1 MKPGIIKNRRFLI
14 LAFDSVLICAS
25 FALAWLLRFDLIQ
38 SRPNWE
44 RFFALLPVIVS
55 VKLAVF
61 YLFGIGRS
69 WWRYA
74 SMSDLMRLLKANLTG
89 SLFVVAF
96 EFFAQGLDL
105 IPRSVLLLDGVF
117 CFLLMG
123 GVRFSV
129 RAYREGHI
137 SIAGLKHSGGE
148 RVLVVGAGQAGQ
160 MLVREIRANPQLK
173 LRAVGFIDDDE
184 AKKNSS
190 IQGLPVL
197 GDSDGLVKVV
207 RDFSIDKVIIAIP
220 SASGKDIRRIVE
232 KCRDASVSCMTLPGL
247 GHIIG
252 GKVSVNELR
261 DVALDDLL
269 GREPISLDTAA
280 INSYLS
286 GKRILVT
293 GAAGSIG
300 SEICRQVARFAPES
314 LIIFDSAE
322 SPLFHIDRE
331 LRAEFPNLKI
341 EPRVADIRDVARTQ
355 RIFAR
360 HMPHVVFHAAA
371 YKHVPMMEIN
381 PSEAINTNVR
391 GTRLLANAA
400 ERFGVEK
407 FVMISTDKAVN
418 PTNVMGA
425 TKRAAEKYVQGLS
438 KRSRTQFV
446 TVRFG
451 NVLGSAGS
459 VVPIFKQQIA
469 AGGPVTV
476 THPEVTRFFMT
487 IPEASQ
493 LVLQAGAMGRGGEIF
508 LLDMGES
515 VKIVKLAEDLIR
527 LSGYEP
533 YEDIQ
538 IKFVGLRPG
547 EKLYEELLL
556 AGEGVLPTSHE
567 KIRIAQSDDVDWE
580 FVNGQIEELYQAGRQ
595 ADPEVLIRLLK
606 ELVPEYRPDLAGAAQ
621 EETVAVQLPCPPP
634 VCETLH

>member
-1 MKPGIIKNRRFLI
+1 
-14 LAFDSVLICAS
+14 
-25 FALAWLLRFDLIQ
+25 
-38 SRPNWE
+38 
-44 RFFALLPVIVS
+44 
-55 VKLAVF
+55 
-61 YLFGIGRS
+61 
-69 WWRYA
+69 
-74 SMSDLMRLLKANLTG
+74 
-89 SLFVVAF
+89 
-96 EFFAQGLDL
+96 
-105 IPRSVLLLDGVF
+105 
-117 CFLLMG
+117 
-123 GVRFSV
+123 
-129 RAYREGHI
+129 
-137 SIAGLKHSGGE
+137 
-148 RVLVVGAGQAGQ
+148 
-160 MLVREIRANPQLK
+160 
-173 LRAVGFIDDDE
+173 
-184 AKKNSS
+184 
-190 IQGLPVL
+190 
-197 GDSDGLVKVV
+197 
-207 RDFSIDKVIIAIP
+207 
-220 SASGKDIRRIVE
+220 
-232 KCRDASVSCMTLPGL
+232 
-247 GHIIG
+247 
-252 GKVSVNELR
+252 
-261 DVALDDLL
+261 
-269 GREPISLDTAA
+269 
-280 INSYLS
+280 
-286 GKRILVT
+286 
-293 GAAGSIG
+293 
-300 SEICRQVARFAPES
+300 
-314 LIIFDSAE
+314 
-322 SPLFHIDRE
+322 
-331 LRAEFPNLKI
+331 
-341 EPRVADIRDVARTQ
+341 
-355 RIFAR
+355 
-360 HMPHVVFHAAA
+360 
-371 YKHVPMMEIN
+371 MMEIN

-556 AGEGVLPTSHE
+556 AGEGVLPTSHD

-595 ADPEVLIRLLK
+595 ADPEALIRLLK
-606 ELVPEYRPDLAGAAQ
+606 ELVPEYRPDLAGASQ
-621 EETVAVQLPCPPP
+621 EESLAVQLPCPSP